1 MSDMGNLWRKWMR
14 PDIAGILPPL
24 FDIHVLHLLKKRK
37 KEVVWSS
44 VKLTLQKFHV
54 VFQADWCLVRHQG
67 DARIRL
73 FKHSQLIGFCKHGL
87 NLWFSVF
94 VLKTSF
100 KKTSIYLYSMSW
112 MLQSFRGDWSVLCV
126 CLTSAHV
133 THSSLSALFYVFL
146 QTLIYFCQRR
156 DYWKKYC
163 KYFADIKPMIALFP
177 LIKQQT
183 FIASG
188 SVSFD
193 LIIKRE

>member
-24 FDIHVLHLLKKRK
+24 FDIHFLHLLKKRK

-100 KKTSIYLYSMSW
+100 KK
-112 MLQSFRGDWSVLCV
+112 LQFTYIQCLECYRVSEATEAYCV
-126 CLTSAHV
+126 CVWHLLCHTLLLVSPFLCFPPNPDLF
-133 THSSLSALFYVFL
+133 LSAPRLL
-146 QTLIYFCQRR
+146 KEIL
-156 DYWKKYC
+156 
-163 KYFADIKPMIALFP
+163 
-177 LIKQQT
+177 
-183 FIASG
+183 
-188 SVSFD
+188 
-193 LIIKRE
+193 

>member
-24 FDIHVLHLLKKRK
+24 FDIHFLHLLKKRK

-100 KKTSIYLYSMSW
+100 KK
-112 MLQSFRGDWSVLCV
+112 LQFTYIQCLECYRVSEATEAYCV
-126 CLTSAHV
+126 CVWHLHISHTPPCQPFFMFSSKPWFIFVSAAIIERNTV
-133 THSSLSALFYVFL
+133 SILQILNRWLLFS
-146 QTLIYFCQRR
+146 R
-156 DYWKKYC
+156 
-163 KYFADIKPMIALFP
+163 
-177 LIKQQT
+177 
-183 FIASG
+183 S
-188 SVSFD
+188 
-193 LIIKRE
+193 

>member
-24 FDIHVLHLLKKRK
+24 FDIHFLHLLKKRK

-54 VFQADWCLVRHQG
+54 VFRADWCLVRHQG
-67 DARIRL
+67 GARIQL

-87 NLWFSVF
+87 NVWFSVF

-100 KKTSIYLYSMSW
+100 KKLKFTYIQCLECYRVSEATEAY
-112 MLQSFRGDWSVLCV
+112 CV
-126 CLTSAHV
+126 CVWHLHMSHTPPCQP
-133 THSSLSALFYVFL
+133 FFVFL